1 VGWRMP
7 LPVLHFQGWRWNLKA
22 VALVGPSVPSTPPP
36 SRMVP
41 DVVHLGGGVGDLV
54 WVRWSKTEY
63 EPLFRVGGGRFMKV
77 PHCR

>member
-22 VALVGPSVPSTPPP
+22 VALVGPSVPSTPQAEW
-36 SRMVP
+36 S
-41 DVVHLGGGVGDLV
+41 LTLCISGGGVGDLV